1 LIKIEVKTLFI
12 QKEGFGG
19 RGIVYEIY
27 KYKIKN

>member
-1 LIKIEVKTLFI
+1 MGRYLNNALIF

-27 KYKIKN
+27 EYNINI